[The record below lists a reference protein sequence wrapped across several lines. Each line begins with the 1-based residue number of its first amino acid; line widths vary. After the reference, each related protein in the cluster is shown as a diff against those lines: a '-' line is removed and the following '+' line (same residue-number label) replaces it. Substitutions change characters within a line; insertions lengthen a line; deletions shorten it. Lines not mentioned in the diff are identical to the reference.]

1 MRFGENEE
9 GERLKEIVVM
19 SGKGGTGKTS
29 ITAALG
35 VLAGGEAVVA
45 DCDVGAA
52 NLHILYEPKTLTSAS
67 FWSGKTAVI
76 NQETCV
82 CCGICQ
88 ESCRFGAIGYQNDEY
103 VVDDVSCEGC
113 SVCHHLCPV
122 DAVTMR
128 ENRAGDWFVA
138 LSRFG
143 GWFVHARL
151 GIAQDN
157 SGKLVAKVKG
167 ETRKLATRED
177 VPYVIVDGPPGVGC
191 PAISAVSGASRV
203 VIVTEAS
210 QSGLHD
216 LRRMANLAR
225 AFKIEVSCVINKCDL
240 NNKVRRDIEV
250 FCDTC
255 AIDVLAAIPFTT
267 VFSNALQERK
277 TLVEMDDAQ
286 TKDHIEQI
294 WDRLQ

>member
-1 MRFGENEE
+1 M
-9 GERLKEIVVM
+9 KEIVVM

-35 VLAGGEAVVA
+35 VLAGKEAVVA

-52 NLHILYEPKTLTSAS
+52 NLHVLYKPKQLTSAG
-67 FWSGKTAVI
+67 FWSGKTAAI

-82 CCGICQ
+82 SCGICQ
-88 ESCRFGAIGYQNDEY
+88 ESCQFGAIGFQDDQY
-103 VVDDVSCEGC
+103 VIDDVSCEGC

-122 DAVTMR
+122 DAVTMND
-128 ENRAGDWFVA
+128 NRAGDWFVS

-167 ETRKLATRED
+167 ETRKLAAREH

-191 PAISAVSGASRV
+191 PAISAISGASRV
-203 VIVTEAS
+203 VIITEAT

-216 LRRMANLAR
+216 LRRMANLGR
-225 AFKIEVSCVINKCDL
+225 AFNIDVACVINKCDL
-240 NNKVRRDIEV
+240 NLDVRHDIEA

-255 AIDVLAAIPFTT
+255 SIDVLDAIPFDPL
-267 VFSNALQERK
+267 FSNALQECK
-277 TLVEMDDAQ
+277 TLIEMDDTP
-286 TKDHIEQI
+286 TKKHIETI
-294 WDRLQ
+294 WNQLN